1 MSVLYTMYVMVI
13 FTYLSSES
21 LFAFYLFCFF
31 ECKQTVFLLF
41 MGVRNIYFKLE
52 LYKKSSLFE

>member
-1 MSVLYTMYVMVI
+1 MVI
-13 FTYLSSES
+13 FTCLSSET

-31 ECKQTVFLLF
+31 ECKQAVFLLF

-52 LYKKSSLFE
+52 IVQKKFIIWII